1 MSSQEFLSNAKESFK
16 KKLFYQSK
24 QYLKKIFLL
33 ENDNIEA
40 LNLMALI
47 LSEENNLREARNF
60 FNKALK
66 FDPNNYILYFNFA
79 KILSNHN
86 FDFEAVSYYSK
97 AISISPSF
105 KEAYNNCGNS
115 FQKLGNFLQAINYYD
130 KAIKIDPNYSEAI
143 YNKSFS
149 QLISGDFKNG
159 FKNYEVRWLRKKA
172 PKYSHTKINRL
183 NNLSELKDKSLI
195 VFSEQ
200 GLGDCI
206 QFSRY
211 IFKLIDYEARKI
223 IFEVDKRLK
232 NFFSYQF
239 SKYDNIYVIQFGEN
253 FHITDFQIPLLSL
266 PFLFG
271 STTKTIP
278 FKDKYFYMGK
288 KIDLTNGKKINIAI
302 ACASAQKYTFN
313 HTRNISLKFFLPL
326 IDYSNLFLV
335 QNTVDKED
343 ELFLQQNPEI
353 IFFGKDKN
361 FTDIAILIENVDL
374 VISIDTVFVHL
385 AGALGKKTFLLLGD
399 YSDWRWLLNIKNSIW
414 YSSLTIFRKKMQDN
428 DFKNLFR
435 EINKILIIM
444 KKS

>member
-1 MSSQEFLSNAKESFK
+1 
-16 KKLFYQSK
+16 
-24 QYLKKIFLL
+24 
-33 ENDNIEA
+33 
-40 LNLMALI
+40 
-47 LSEENNLREARNF
+47 
-60 FNKALK
+60 
-66 FDPNNYILYFNFA
+66 
-79 KILSNHN
+79 
-86 FDFEAVSYYSK
+86 
-97 AISISPSF
+97 
-105 KEAYNNCGNS
+105 
-115 FQKLGNFLQAINYYD
+115 
-130 KAIKIDPNYSEAI
+130 
-143 YNKSFS
+143 
-149 QLISGDFKNG
+149 
-159 FKNYEVRWLRKKA
+159 
-172 PKYSHTKINRL
+172 
-183 NNLSELKDKSLI
+183 
-195 VFSEQ
+195 
-200 GLGDCI
+200 
-206 QFSRY
+206 
-211 IFKLIDYEARKI
+211 
-223 IFEVDKRLK
+223 
-232 NFFSYQF
+232 
-239 SKYDNIYVIQFGEN
+239 
-253 FHITDFQIPLLSL
+253 
-266 PFLFG
+266 
-271 STTKTIP
+271 
-278 FKDKYFYMGK
+278 MGK